1 MKRYPAFAHVGL
13 TGRNPAAL
21 EAFYTKY
28 FGFRR
33 VRVLPVGQNPI
44 VFLKNSGGM
53 YLEIFT
59 AEVESPVPPPEAD
72 GPRFPGLR
80 HLAFQVD
87 DVDAALKEMGEDARI
102 SLGPMSLDAFSPGW
116 RAVWIRDPEG
126 NIIEISQGY
135 RDDEKAG

>member
-1 MKRYPAFAHVGL
+1 M
-13 TGRNPAAL
+13 
-21 EAFYTKY
+21 
-28 FGFRR
+28 
-33 VRVLPVGQNPI
+33 LPVGQNPI

-102 SLGPMSLDAFSPGW
+102 SLGPLSLDAFAPGW
-116 RAVWIRDPEG
+116 RVVWVRDPEG
-126 NIIEISQGY
+126 NIVEISQGY

>member
-1 MKRYPAFAHVGL
+1 MKRNPAFAHVGL

-28 FGFRR
+28 FGFKRA
-33 VRVLPVGQNPI
+33 RVLPVGQNPI
-44 VFLKNSGGM
+44 VFMKNPGGM

-102 SLGPMSLDAFSPGW
+102 SLGPLSLDAFAPGW
-116 RAVWIRDPEG
+116 RVVWVRDPEG
-126 NIIEISQGY
+126 NIVEISQGY